1 MTFRLAIYTAWSG
14 TSAALLRRE
23 RMPTTYRTAGE
34 AAAAGVAY
42 LQAHAQAIGFEVE
55 PPGLEAANDAAMTGR
70 TTSQPRLIATRATD
84 RSTRRGAGPG
94 RAVRVPQAR
103 RSPSAK
109 ALTGRRAA

>member
-55 PPGLEAANDAAMTGR
+55 PPELEAANDAAMTGR
-70 TTSQPRLIATRATD
+70 TIYRALAA
-84 RSTRRGAGPG
+84 RKARQQRR
-94 RAVRVPQAR
+94 RTEAR
-103 RSPSAK
+103 P
-109 ALTGRRAA
+109 